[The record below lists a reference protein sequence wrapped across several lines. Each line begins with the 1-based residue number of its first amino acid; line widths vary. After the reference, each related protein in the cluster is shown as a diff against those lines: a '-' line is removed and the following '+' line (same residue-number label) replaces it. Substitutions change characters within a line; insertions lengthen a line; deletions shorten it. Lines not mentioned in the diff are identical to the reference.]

1 MATVPVYQNTIVS
14 TTTSTGSLIY
24 SNGTI
29 VPNNNI
35 SISSGGYN
43 IILNEETTDFFEL
56 VLAALGY
63 DITYESFTKLTKE
76 ERNQIIRDI
85 KLKTII

>member
-1 MATVPVYQNTIVS
+1 MATIPVYPNSIVS
-14 TTTSTGSLIY
+14 TTSTGSLIY
-24 SNGTI
+24 SNA
-29 VPNNNI
+29 NNNI
-35 SISSGGYN
+35 SISSGGYQ
-43 IILNEETTDFFEL
+43 ITLNEGTTDFFEL

-63 DITYESFTKLTKE
+63 DITYESFTKLSKE

>member
-14 TTTSTGSLIY
+14 TTTSTGSFY
-24 SNGTI
+24 SNA
-29 VPNNNI
+29 NSNI

>member
-1 MATVPVYQNTIVS
+1 MAHLPYKNSIL
-14 TTTSTGSLIY
+14 TTSSTGSLIY
-24 SNGTI
+24 STTS
-29 VPNNNI
+29 NNI
-35 SISSGGYN
+35 SIGSSGYTIN
-43 IILNEETTDFFEL
+43 LNEQTTDFFEL

-63 DITYESFTKLTKE
+63 DITFESFTKLSKE

>member
-24 SNGTI
+24 SNA
-29 VPNNNI
+29 NSNI
-35 SISSGGYN
+35 SISSGGYQ
-43 IILNEETTDFFEL
+43 ITLNEGTTDFFEL

-63 DITYESFTKLTKE
+63 DITYESFTKLSKE

>member
-1 MATVPVYQNTIVS
+1 MAHPPLYQNSIITS
-14 TTTSTGSLIY
+14 TGTGSLIY
-24 SNGTI
+24 STTSY
-29 VPNNNI
+29 NI
-35 SISSGGYN
+35 SNGSSGYTINLDEG
-43 IILNEETTDFFEL
+43 TTDFFEL

-63 DITYESFTKLTKE
+63 DITYKSFTKLSKE

>member
-24 SNGTI
+24 SNA
-29 VPNNNI
+29 NSNI
-35 SISSGGYN
+35 SVSSGEYN

-56 VLAALGY
+56 VLAALG
-63 DITYESFTKLTKE
+63 
-76 ERNQIIRDI
+76 
-85 KLKTII
+85 

>member
-24 SNGTI
+24 SNA
-29 VPNNNI
+29 NSNI
-35 SISSGGYN
+35 SVSSGEYN
-43 IILNEETTDFFEL
+43 IILNEETTDFFDL